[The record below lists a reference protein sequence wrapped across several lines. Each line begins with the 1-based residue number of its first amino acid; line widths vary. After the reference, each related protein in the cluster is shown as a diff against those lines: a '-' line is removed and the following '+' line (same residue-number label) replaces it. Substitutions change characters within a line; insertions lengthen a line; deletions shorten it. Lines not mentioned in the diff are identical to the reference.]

1 MNALMVEIFNLVQW
15 LEIHISK
22 FFAPWKMLHK
32 DEGFPRGPTNLTM
45 SSEFTGLAH
54 DKKGYIC
61 ISRIIAP
68 VSYYITL
75 YTMSK
80 KVTRSVKKVTF
91 CILSR
96 NVTHYIISRKVTLFY
111 LIKKCDPLSRNVT
124 LCFMSWKVTLSVLLR
139 MVTFLFHA
147 KKV

>member
-1 MNALMVEIFNLVQW
+1 
-15 LEIHISK
+15 
-22 FFAPWKMLHK
+22 MLHK

-61 ISRIIAP
+61 ISRKIAP

-80 KVTRSVKKVTF
+80 KVTRSVKKGNFLYLVKK
-91 CILSR
+91 CDPLY
-96 NVTHYIISRKVTLFY
+96 NLAQGDPFY

-124 LCFMSWKVTLSVLLR
+124 LCFMS
-139 MVTFLFHA
+139 
-147 KKV
+147 